1 MDILLVEIK
10 NKNGGVHTKEKMKK
24 KTMAHIPYIPFCFPF
39 LSVTRKKRAA
49 ATWKL
54 CPWPCCPASG
64 LFDQMPRRRWNT
76 LCSADAALATKL
88 VALLG
93 RLSSPVSAVDKAPDP
108 SSAPLISIGRLADI
122 DAATP
127 NVIYHELLFKM
138 YDTVNFLHNVWPY
151 PYLYIQLCQRSSTQ
165 LRLKASTATRKTC
178 HGVGAAPQTLKIDF
192 TVRDEKGGVNEQIR
206 RKDATRSRCMM
217 AINSTGT
224 N

>member
-49 ATWKL
+49 ATWRL

-93 RLSSPVSAVDKAPDP
+93 GLSSPVSAVDKAPDP

-138 YDTVNFLHNVWPY
+138 YDTVNFLHISISIYTTLSTVVHSAQIKS
-151 PYLYIQLCQRSSTQ
+151 LDGDGDGDEEDLSRRRS
-165 LRLKASTATRKTC
+165 
-178 HGVGAAPQTLKIDF
+178 GAA
-192 TVRDEKGGVNEQIR
+192 
-206 RKDATRSRCMM
+206 
-217 AINSTGT
+217 NSEDRLHRP
-224 N
+224 

>member
-1 MDILLVEIK
+1 
-10 NKNGGVHTKEKMKK
+10 
-24 KTMAHIPYIPFCFPF
+24 MAHIPYIPFCFPF

-138 YDTVNFLHNVWPY
+138 YDTVNFLTTLSTVVHSAQIKS
-151 PYLYIQLCQRSSTQ
+151 LDGDEEDLSRRRS
-165 LRLKASTATRKTC
+165 
-178 HGVGAAPQTLKIDF
+178 GAA
-192 TVRDEKGGVNEQIR
+192 
-206 RKDATRSRCMM
+206 
-217 AINSTGT
+217 NSEDRLHRP
-224 N
+224 

>member
-1 MDILLVEIK
+1 
-10 NKNGGVHTKEKMKK
+10 
-24 KTMAHIPYIPFCFPF
+24 
-39 LSVTRKKRAA
+39 
-49 ATWKL
+49 
-54 CPWPCCPASG
+54 
-64 LFDQMPRRRWNT
+64 MPRRRWNT

-127 NVIYHELLFKM
+127 NVIYHELLFK
-138 YDTVNFLHNVWPY
+138 
-151 PYLYIQLCQRSSTQ
+151 I
-165 LRLKASTATRKTC
+165 LKAWTATATATRKTC